1 MRSALGPGIKRTPCK
16 PLHRRLCSA
25 WQRNADVSCG
35 CLYCSLWVEI
45 SRADMSEPPS
55 TAGVCDVTMGIDF
68 NYVDMLI
75 LETPVRF
82 STESFSVI
90 AITYLPVLSQ

>member
-1 MRSALGPGIKRTPCK
+1 MQTIAPSPVFCVAEERGRFVRM
-16 PLHRRLCSA
+16 PLLF
-25 WQRNADVSCG
+25 
-35 CLYCSLWVEI
+35 SLWVEI
-45 SRADMSEPPS
+45 SRADMSEPPG

-82 STESFSVI
+82 STESFSMI